1 MTTFSETGMADIV
14 VREVD
19 GAAVVECT
27 GEHDMTTR
35 NGIAALLERLVAVHE
50 VVVVDVSE
58 ASFVDSSF
66 VNNLFIANGFARRQ
80 GARFRVQ
87 YAAASSIRPVLE
99 LTGILEALACFRSRD
114 ECLR

>member
-1 MTTFSETGMADIV
+1 MSTFSDLGLADIV
-14 VREVD
+14 LREVE
-19 GAAVVECT
+19 GAAVVECR
-27 GEHDMTTR
+27 GEHDTTTR
-35 NGIAALLERLVAVHE
+35 NEVAALLERLVAGHE

-66 VNNLFIANGFARRQ
+66 VNNLFIANGFARRK

-87 YAAASSIRPVLE
+87 YATSSSIRPLLE
-99 LTGILEALACFRSRD
+99 LTGILEALACFRSRE